1 MKSEFIIGAD
11 SGSEGVYTYY
21 LMKKN
26 FNKLEFIITKQVFDE
41 KKFYKEVKTMSELFN
56 ATVLYEESDK

>member
-26 FNKLEFIITKQVFDE
+26 FNKLEFIITKEIHDE
-41 KKFYKEVKTMSELFN
+41 DEFYKEVRTMSELFN
-56 ATVLYEESDK
+56 ARVMYEDINR